1 MITDNDPPPPYQTE
15 DPLAATATLS
25 QRVSSILYHIYRSHF
40 GNYKIDLDDKTP
52 AFYVQ
57 TRSLRTPNLIIH
69 RGSGDIDWE
78 VAHCKYPELAN
89 YYNIGIFRN
98 PNDRPS
104 LVWTKMTSDLRF
116 EAIVPVLGMTGVST
130 ASVSVRR
137 SFIWKRTPSLTLVD
151 EETGLTTAIVH
162 EIGFASRKCC
172 MLEIRVPYGDT
183 FNLLVVATTI
193 AMYERQRK
201 EYSKHSGS
209 STTHHAAGVHVTA
222 FSGALAGDGSGGGA

>member
-1 MITDNDPPPPYQTE
+1 
-15 DPLAATATLS
+15 
-25 QRVSSILYHIYRSHF
+25 
-40 GNYKIDLDDKTP
+40 
-52 AFYVQ
+52 
-57 TRSLRTPNLIIH
+57 
-69 RGSGDIDWE
+69 
-78 VAHCKYPELAN
+78 
-89 YYNIGIFRN
+89 
-98 PNDRPS
+98 
-104 LVWTKMTSDLRF
+104 MTSDLRF